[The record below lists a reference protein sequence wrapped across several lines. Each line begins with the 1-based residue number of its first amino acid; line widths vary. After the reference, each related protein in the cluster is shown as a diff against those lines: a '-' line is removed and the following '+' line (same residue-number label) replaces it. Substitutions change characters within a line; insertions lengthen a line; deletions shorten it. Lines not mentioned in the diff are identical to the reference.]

1 MIAAQEC
8 LDVSAAEWLAQRDSA
23 LVHLPE
29 AVAATQPNWSLHD
42 VQWTPG
48 QGCRLAYHVKVDG
61 TGATTFVAFN
71 LDVKGWSQYEF
82 RSDPG
87 LPGLLAASDSALV
100 SERLGPVVEEPILH
114 CRVQPVRYRP
124 GTRCVLRYDLRTAAG
139 AVRYYA
145 KVFPRSV
152 FTDAAERATGVA
164 AAAQPAQLNVTRVR
178 AVWPGWSTTVGT
190 AVDGRS
196 ASAVMG
202 DAQVSIHRRVD
213 LANRLGGLLADFHT
227 LTGVSVPVRTASD
240 QLRAVTDLVP
250 AVRSLDAALADRLGT
265 LLDRLSRY
273 VPLGDRRDVLIHGAF
288 RPGQVVVDD
297 AGALYL
303 LDLDGVCRGDATQDL
318 GSASSHLSWQAIRQ
332 PSRSVELRL
341 IDQALL
347 AGYGLRGLAVN
358 PASLVWWR
366 TAGLAQIA
374 ARRFRR
380 LEVADWALV
389 PRLIDLAESLLDCSQ
404 TSEMR

>member
-1 MIAAQEC
+1 MIAAQER
-8 LDVSAAEWLAQRDSA
+8 LDGSAAAWLAQRDSA

-29 AVAATQPNWSLHD
+29 AVAATEPNWNLHD

-48 QGCRLAYHVKVDG
+48 QGCRLAYQVEVDG
-61 TGATTFVAFN
+61 TGATMFVAFD
-71 LDVKGWSQYEF
+71 LDAKSWTQYDF
-82 RSDPG
+82 RTDPC
-87 LPGLLAASDSALV
+87 LPGLFAASDPALV
-100 SERLGPVVEEPILH
+100 SELLGPVVEEPILH

-124 GTRCVLRYDLRTAAG
+124 GSRCVLRYDLRTASG
-139 AVRYYA
+139 AARYYA
-145 KVFPRSV
+145 KVFSRSV
-152 FTDAAERATGVA
+152 FSDAAERATRVA
-164 AAAQPAQLNVTRVR
+164 AAAQPAQLNLTRVR
-178 AVWPGWSTTVGT
+178 AVWPDLSTTVGT

-196 ASAVMG
+196 VSAVMG
-202 DAQVSIHRRVD
+202 DAQVSVHDRVD

-227 LTGVSVPVRTASD
+227 LAGVSVPVRTASD
-240 QLRAVTDLVP
+240 QLRAVTDLMP
-250 AVRSLDAALADRLGT
+250 AIRSLDVALADRLSR
-265 LLDRLSRY
+265 LLDRLGRHL
-273 VPLGDRRDVLIHGAF
+273 PLGDRRDVLSHGAF

-297 AGALYL
+297 AGRLYL
-303 LDLDGVCRGDATQDL
+303 LDLDGVCRGDPAQDL

-332 PSRSVELRL
+332 PSRSVELGL

-347 AGYGLRGLAVN
+347 AGYGSRGLAVN

-404 TSEMR
+404 TSETR